1 MDNDNFKTLIDR
13 EIEKVIAEEKK
24 LYAEE
29 GQLLKEIAELRAK
42 EELAKEEDYRRNRRF
57 ITSFEIVNQRLIE
70 PWSDPA
76 ELPERT
82 TTHDIVSQHLLVE
95 WSDPALLP
103 KRKTTHDLAVEQLTV
118 EHPPVEVGTLQNHAG
133 VDYRYDGKQWVAVE
147 LS

>member
-1 MDNDNFKTLIDR
+1 MEYDNLKTLIDR
-13 EIEKVIAEEKK
+13 EIEEVIAEEKK
-24 LYAEE
+24 LYAEH

-76 ELPERT
+76 DLPKRT

-103 KRKTTHDLAVEQLTV
+103 KHKTTFDKAVEALTK
-118 EHPPVEVGTLQNHAG
+118 
-133 VDYRYDGKQWVAVE
+133 DYE
-147 LS
+147 